1 MLKLERQL
9 FIEKEL
15 HEKGSVLVS
24 ELSKVLDCSEET
36 IRRDIKE
43 MEAAGKLNKIHGGA
57 YLPDKYDKGV
67 PIELRESFFASEKEQ
82 MADKAVDII
91 KDHSVIMLDS
101 STTCLKLAEAIISS
115 GKCITLITNSL
126 RISSLFNSRSS
137 NVNLICLGGQLH
149 RATASFTGYRTTDT
163 LKQNVA
169 DITFISCPALH
180 LQHGLSDNNLNE
192 AEVRKHMLENSH
204 YKVLI
209 VDHTKFDSIS
219 DVLFYDLAGVDL
231 LITDQPLS
239 ETWEEYCRKSS
250 IEIIYS

>member
-126 RISSLFNSRSS
+126 RISSLFHSQSS

-149 RATASFTGYRTTDT
+149 RATASFT
-163 LKQNVA
+163 K
-169 DITFISCPALH
+169 PA
-180 LQHGLSDNNLNE
+180 QSVIR
-192 AEVRKHMLENSH
+192 A
-204 YKVLI
+204 
-209 VDHTKFDSIS
+209 
-219 DVLFYDLAGVDL
+219 
-231 LITDQPLS
+231 
-239 ETWEEYCRKSS
+239 
-250 IEIIYS
+250 

>member
-43 MEAAGKLNKIHGGA
+43 MEAAGMLNKIHGGA

-91 KDHSVIMLDS
+91 NQ
-101 STTCLKLAEAIISS
+101 CE
-115 GKCITLITNSL
+115 G
-126 RISSLFNSRSS
+126 
-137 NVNLICLGGQLH
+137 
-149 RATASFTGYRTTDT
+149 
-163 LKQNVA
+163 
-169 DITFISCPALH
+169 FISVLDVEMDGAVANVYQSSIQEMFTTKTPEDVMNAVR
-180 LQHGLSDNNLNE
+180 
-192 AEVRKHMLENSH
+192 AEVERVKAEQ
-204 YKVLI
+204 K
-209 VDHTKFDSIS
+209 
-219 DVLFYDLAGVDL
+219 
-231 LITDQPLS
+231 
-239 ETWEEYCRKSS
+239 
-250 IEIIYS
+250 

>member
-1 MLKLERQL
+1 M
-9 FIEKEL
+9 
-15 HEKGSVLVS
+15 
-24 ELSKVLDCSEET
+24 
-36 IRRDIKE
+36 
-43 MEAAGKLNKIHGGA
+43 
-57 YLPDKYDKGV
+57 
-67 PIELRESFFASEKEQ
+67 
-82 MADKAVDII
+82 DII

-126 RISSLFNSRSS
+126 RISSLFNSQSS

-163 LKQNVA
+163 LKQN
-169 DITFISCPALH
+169 F
-180 LQHGLSDNNLNE
+180 